1 MDYKKHFALML
12 ALVCLITP
20 ALASQTLDSTDIKDG
35 STWNI
40 GNGYYMMVEG
50 VDYKGEQA
58 FVSIWNDGEM
68 LKEDLIQAGHKF
80 EYFDSTSTSIISMK
94 LTSVFRGMTGS
105 VCHFTDIRL
114 RYGEP
119 SSYTPTPTPTA
130 TKTAVPTDTPSP
142 RSTRDV
148 NFGDGA
154 LIPGFTAP
162 MVGAVLILTV
172 LTLKKQRKV

>member
-94 LTSVFRGMTGS
+94 LTS
-105 VCHFTDIRL
+105 
-114 RYGEP
+114 
-119 SSYTPTPTPTA
+119 
-130 TKTAVPTDTPSP
+130 
-142 RSTRDV
+142 
-148 NFGDGA
+148 
-154 LIPGFTAP
+154 
-162 MVGAVLILTV
+162 
-172 LTLKKQRKV
+172 